1 MQKLIEGLPP
11 ELTLLLIA
19 HDMDVVFDMADRIT
33 VLDYGRVL
41 ISGPPGEIRGSSIVR
56 EIYLGEDISVEAAG

>member
-1 MQKLIEGLPP
+1 
-11 ELTLLLIA
+11 
-19 HDMDVVFDMADRIT
+19 MDVVFDMADRIT

-41 ISGPPGEIRGSSIVR
+41 VSGPPAEIRGSSVVR